1 MSDNLPSCCCP
12 KGLYHAL
19 LGFLIVYSSLP
30 AFAHNDPNLPRS
42 ASEQMMQLRE
52 YIAGYAQ
59 NFVGIEYRHGGQST
73 AKGFDCSGFTSFALN
88 EFGIQ
93 VSAASSA
100 QATQG
105 DEVSLDAVLPGDL
118 VFFGRRGRV
127 THVALV
133 VQRTEEGIVCVHSTC
148 SRGIMV
154 ENISTSS
161 YWRPKIMFA
170 RDVITRQAL
179 EKNLLTEPVAPTF
192 SPAPLSFA
200 TTEEWSDECA
210 EEFEKNCQSVA
221 PAPLI
226 ASLDLQAQFRQLM
239 SCR

>member
-1 MSDNLPSCCCP
+1 MSDNLPSSCCP
-12 KGLYHAL
+12 KRLYYLAL
-19 LGFLIVYSSLP
+19 FLLIFCFTLP

-88 EFGIQ
+88 EFGVK

-105 DEVSLDAVLPGDL
+105 DEISLDAVLPGDL

-133 VQRTEEGIVCVHSTC
+133 VQRTEEGIICVHSTC
-148 SRGIMV
+148 SRGIVV
-154 ENISTSS
+154 ENVSTSS
-161 YWRPKIMFA
+161 YWRPKMMFA

-179 EKNLLTEPVAPTF
+179 EKNLLSDSVMPAF
-192 SPAPLSFA
+192 CSAPLSFA
-200 TTEEWSDECA
+200 TPEEMTDECA

-221 PAPLI
+221 PAPMI
-226 ASLDLQAQFRQLM
+226 ASLDLQEQFRQLLA
-239 SCR
+239 CR